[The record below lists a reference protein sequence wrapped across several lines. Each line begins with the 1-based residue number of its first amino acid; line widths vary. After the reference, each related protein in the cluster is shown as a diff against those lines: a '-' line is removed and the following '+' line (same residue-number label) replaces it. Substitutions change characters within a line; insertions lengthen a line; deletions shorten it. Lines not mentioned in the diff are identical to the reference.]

1 MSGYACDMFE
11 HIDYVIRKSGEDY
24 VAFGSDMVIKDSSTG
39 AVKSLLQ
46 EVPGIMYSK
55 GYSQQVI
62 DKICYLNLQRVLKD
76 TL

>member
-11 HIDYVIRKSGEDY
+11 HIDYVLRKSGDDY

-39 AVKSLLQ
+39 TVKSLLQ
-46 EVPGIMYSK
+46 GVPEIMYSR

-62 DKICYLNLQRVLKD
+62 DKICYLNWQKVLKD